1 MTKLVMSIFLIGAGL
16 FQETDISML
25 GLKIGVSEK
34 VLETISLKVDE
45 KFDELTKYKTPDNND
60 FFVAFK
66 DGKIVSMENVWLGDS
81 KATKPLYSDFQFG
94 QTTLKDISN
103 KFGSEGYQYKMPDNV
118 VNPDGST
125 IQLNYFEF
133 DSPNNE
139 VFVAVTKPA
148 QTSNIKEDVPLAN
161 YKLIAIII
169 ADKAYLDAQWG
180 TEKIFD
186 KNYKKIAAKQ

>member
-1 MTKLVMSIFLIGAGL
+1 MTKLVLSIFIIGAGL
-16 FQETDISML
+16 LHETDISML
-25 GLKIGVSEK
+25 GLKIGASEK
-34 VLETISLKVDE
+34 AIETISLKVDE
-45 KFDELTKYKTPDNND
+45 KFDELIKYKTLDNND
-60 FFVAFK
+60 FFVALK

-94 QTTLKDISN
+94 QTSLKDISK
-103 KFGSEGYQYKMPDNV
+103 KFGSEGYQYKMPDDV

-139 VFVAVTKPA
+139 VFVTVTKQA
-148 QTSNIKEDVPLAN
+148 QTLNTNEDVPLAN

-169 ADKAYLDAQWG
+169 ANKTYLDAQFG

-186 KNYKKIAAKQ
+186 KNYKKITSKQ

>member
-25 GLKIGVSEK
+25 GLKIGASEK
-34 VLETISLKVDE
+34 ALETISLKVDE

-60 FFVAFK
+60 FFVALK
-66 DGKIVSMENVWLGDS
+66 DGKIVSLENVWLGDS

-118 VNPDGST
+118 VHPDGST

-186 KNYKKIAAKQ
+186 TTYKKIAAKQ

>member
-1 MTKLVMSIFLIGAGL
+1 MTKLVMSIFLIGVGL
-16 FQETDISML
+16 LQETDILIL
-25 GLKIGVSEK
+25 GLKIGASEK
-34 VLETISLKVDE
+34 ALETISLKVDE
-45 KFDELTKYKTPDNND
+45 KFDDLIKYKTLDNND
-60 FFVAFK
+60 FFIALK
-66 DGKIVSMENVWLGDS
+66 DGKIVSMENAWLGDS

-94 QTTLKDISN
+94 QTSLKDISK

-118 VNPDGST
+118 VNTDGST

-139 VFVAVTKPA
+139 VFVTVTKQA
-148 QTSNIKEDVPLAN
+148 QTSHTNEDLPLAN

-169 ADKAYLDAQWG
+169 ADKKYLDAQFG

-186 KNYKKIAAKQ
+186 KNYKKITAKQ